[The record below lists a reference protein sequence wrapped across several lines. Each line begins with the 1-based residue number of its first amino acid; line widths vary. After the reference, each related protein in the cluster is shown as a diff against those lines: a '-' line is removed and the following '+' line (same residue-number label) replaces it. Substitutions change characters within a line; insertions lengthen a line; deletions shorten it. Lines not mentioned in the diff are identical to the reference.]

1 MSEEIRYYNSGFEK
15 RDILICEECQKDEEN
30 KIDNPLMTIS
40 FEFKGYEGLM
50 RIIKQNSLPQG
61 EDGYNYIVDFYGMAK
76 TAYNKSYCFREYLKF
91 LGVDNANKID
101 KNLKQLWPFTYRIV
115 SRQEPRIYTSGI
127 KGPDKFSIQWR
138 RDAARHMIFDGKM
151 MEDFERDEKKPI
163 IRD

>member
-1 MSEEIRYYNSGFEK
+1 
-15 RDILICEECQKDEEN
+15 
-30 KIDNPLMTIS
+30 
-40 FEFKGYEGLM
+40 
-50 RIIKQNSLPQG
+50 
-61 EDGYNYIVDFYGMAK
+61 MAWPRS
-76 TAYNKSYCFREYLKF
+76 AYNKSYCFREYLKF